1 MNIVADHQKESP
13 YRSALTRELVAY
25 NNQYSPLERWQCV
38 GFYALDADGHVVGG
52 IQGGFEWDWLH
63 VTHLWVKDRGKGFG
77 RALVKTAET
86 FAQQHG
92 KRGLFLDTLD
102 FQAGPFYERLGFEVI
117 GKIENAAGEHT
128 RYFMSKRIGN
138 AA

>member
-1 MNIVADHQKESP
+1 
-13 YRSALTRELVAY
+13 
-25 NNQYSPLERWQCV
+25 
-38 GFYALDADGHVVGG
+38 
-52 IQGGFEWDWLH
+52 
-63 VTHLWVKDRGKGFG
+63 VKDRGKGFG

-102 FQAGPFYERLGFEVI
+102 FQARPFYERLGFEVI
-117 GKIENAAGEHT
+117 GKIENAAGEHA
-128 RYFMSKRIGN
+128 RYFMSKRICS